1 MAFGNTVKDGSGAAY
16 WLLVDSSGRLMLGNS
31 YSASVQSDVTNDDS
45 DKTFTVPASTE
56 WIIKAIRI
64 TFTSTA
70 TAGNRQLV
78 VQYRDD
84 SDNVLF
90 EVRVGAVQAASLT
103 RYYQLADGMPNM
115 TAFIDT
121 DYLSTPLPQG
131 ITLPAG
137 YDVRVYDKAAVAAAA
152 DDMHVRMIIESRSV

>member
-64 TFTSTA
+64 TFTSTENDNKRKIRNKIK
-70 TAGNRQLV
+70 THSGN
-78 VQYRDD
+78 
-84 SDNVLF
+84 
-90 EVRVGAVQAASLT
+90 E
-103 RYYQLADGMPNM
+103 
-115 TAFIDT
+115 
-121 DYLSTPLPQG
+121 
-131 ITLPAG
+131 
-137 YDVRVYDKAAVAAAA
+137 
-152 DDMHVRMIIESRSV
+152 